1 VTRRRRTS
9 LPVALAPVLGVLVVF
24 AVACSSGSDESSTTS
39 HTTQTSPPR
48 TSTTRPSGPAADM
61 AHELR
66 GGNGAFMGEATAPDL
81 GKVGYVQHEYVAAGT
96 ATDYKAP
103 GGLSGSGR
111 WTFVPDTTA
120 PYRTRVLVRRPAD
133 ASKFSGTVVV
143 EWLNVSGG
151 LDGNPD
157 WTSLQE
163 ELTRQGD
170 VWVGVSTQR
179 IGVEGGPT
187 IVTVPGEAADLQG
200 KGLKKLDPARYG
212 TLEHPGDGYS
222 FDIYTQVA
230 RALRRGGPALDD
242 VAPQRVI
249 AVGESQSALALTTY
263 YNGVQPLTKAFDG
276 FLVHS
281 RAAPPLPLVG
291 PGKSADLAGGI
302 ALTPTR
308 FRTDLRAPVL
318 DIQTEGDLTSVLN
331 SVAVRQ
337 PDTNVFRLWEVV
349 GTAHADLHLL
359 SPAIANTVNCGAAV
373 NNGPMH
379 IVAKAAL
386 HALDRWLRTGTPP
399 PVAPRIDVTAGTKP
413 TIRRNADGIALGGIR
428 TPPVDVPV
436 DVLSGE
442 PGPNPDLLC
451 ILLGST
457 KPLPA
462 ARIAELYSSRADYE
476 KKYEADADRAIR
488 AGFVLRADRQALL
501 DFAQPDRVTS

>member
-1 VTRRRRTS
+1 MHRRAAAVRIT
-9 LPVALAPVLGVLVVF
+9 LAPALGVLVML
-24 AVACSSGSDESSTTS
+24 AACSSSSHTSSTTHS
-39 HTTQTSPPR
+39 STPTSPPPV
-48 TSTTRPSGPAADM
+48 STARPSGPAADVS
-61 AHELR
+61 HELS
-66 GGNGAFMGEATAPDL
+66 GGNGVFMGEATKPDL
-81 GKVGYVQHEYVAAGT
+81 GKVGYVQHEYLATGT

-103 GGLSGSGR
+103 GGLSGDGR
-111 WTFVPDTTA
+111 WTFTPDTTA
-120 PYRTRVLVRRPAD
+120 PYRTRVLVRGPAD

-151 LDGNPD
+151 LDGDPD
-157 WTSLQE
+157 WASLHE
-163 ELTRQGD
+163 EITRQGD
-170 VWVGVSTQR
+170 AWVGVSAQR

-187 IVTVPGEAADLQG
+187 IVTVPGQAADLQG

-222 FDIYTQVA
+222 YDIYTQVA
-230 RALRRGGPALDD
+230 RALRQGGPALGN
-242 VAPQRVI
+242 VAPKRI
-249 AVGESQSALALTTY
+249 LAVGESQSALALTTY

-281 RAAPPLPLVG
+281 RAAAPLPLVG
-291 PGKSADLAGGI
+291 PGKYADLAGGI
-302 ALTPTR
+302 ALKPTR
-308 FRTDLRAPVL
+308 FRTDLTAPVL
-318 DIQTEGDLTSVLN
+318 DIQTEGDVTSILN

-386 HALDRWLRTGTPP
+386 HALDRWLSAGTPP
-399 PVAPRIDVTAGTKP
+399 PVAPRIEVTAGTKP
-413 TIRRNADGIALGGIR
+413 AIRRNADGIALGGIR

-436 DVLSGE
+436 DVLSGA
-442 PGPNPDLLC
+442 PGPNPDILC

-457 KPLPA
+457 RPLPA
-462 ARIAELYSSRADYE
+462 ARLAQLYSSRADYE
-476 KKYEADADRAIR
+476 DKYQADADRAIR
-488 AGFVLRADRQALL
+488 AGFVLQADRKALL
-501 DFAQPDRVTS
+501 DFAQPNRVNS